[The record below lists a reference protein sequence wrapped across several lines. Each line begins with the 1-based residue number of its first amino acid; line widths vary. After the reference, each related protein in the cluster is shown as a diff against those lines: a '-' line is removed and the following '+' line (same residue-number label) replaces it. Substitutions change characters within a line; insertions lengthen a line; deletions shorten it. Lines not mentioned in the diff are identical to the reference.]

1 LTKPQY
7 YCARLILAE
16 ELDAPSLQILYPCV
30 ADSLVTWEVARSGN
44 DQTRLHGVEKRV
56 RAGLSGMILTFND
69 DITAQI

>member
-16 ELDAPSLQILYPCV
+16 EFNAPFLQILHPRV
-30 ADSLVTWEVARSGN
+30 ADSLVTWEVARGGN
-44 DQTRLHGVEKRV
+44 DQTRPHGVEKRV

-69 DITAQI
+69 DITAEI